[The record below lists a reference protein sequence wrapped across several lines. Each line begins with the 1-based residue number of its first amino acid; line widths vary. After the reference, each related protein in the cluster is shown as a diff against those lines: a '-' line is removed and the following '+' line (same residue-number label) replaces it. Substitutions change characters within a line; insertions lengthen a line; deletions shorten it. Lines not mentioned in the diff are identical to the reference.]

1 MKTIENPLVQDA
13 QAKRTDKTTLMIN
26 RAPNWVAREFRAF
39 AVRHGM
45 SSAKALELCVR
56 ILQEKE
62 KKYYDE
68 RK

>member
-1 MKTIENPLVQDA
+1 MKVIESPLTQGA
-13 QAKRTDKTTLMIN
+13 EAKKDDKTVLQIN
-26 RAPNWVAREFRAF
+26 YLPNWVAREFRAF